1 MFNIYSL
8 SLENNKYYV
17 GRTTIDP
24 NKRFIQHQ
32 QGNGAEW
39 TKKYKPLK
47 IIEQYTTTNIFEE
60 DMLTKKYMLK
70 HGIDN
75 VRGGSYTK
83 IKLDD
88 WQIKSLNQEFQT
100 ANEICFI
107 CNQTGHFAYECSKS
121 CKTENINN
129 KYLDKFTTIE
139 KINEEL
145 IIVKKIYETIIILQK
160 EKSDLSFVTPEI
172 IKKLKEFDIQNNNQE
187 IEEHIQKI
195 AELQIIVD
203 NHKKLPMTRVSHNI
217 MQTHQQISEH
227 KNQIQL
233 IIHRK
238 NQHQIEYDNIKRK
251 INNLYE
257 LYLSSNTYENLI
269 ITKLDFHVIKAH
281 QLLKLY
287 LEKTKQLNEI
297 YSINNTDDIIIEVRL
312 ISLYEKE
319 LSFYL

>member
-8 SLENNKYYV
+8 SLENNKYYI

-39 TKKYKPLK
+39 TKKYKPLS
-47 IIEQYTTTNIFEE
+47 IIKHYTSNDIFEE
-60 DMLTKKYMLK
+60 DILTKKYMLK
-70 HGIDN
+70 YGIDN

-100 ANEICFI
+100 ANEICFN

-121 CKTENINN
+121 RKTENN

-139 KINEEL
+139 KINEEI
-145 IIVKKIYETIIILQK
+145 IIVKKIYETILILQK
-160 EKSDLSFVTPEI
+160 EKSDLSFVTLEI
-172 IKKLKEFDIQNNNQE
+172 IQKLKDFDVPFHIINQE
-187 IEEHIQKI
+187 IAEQMQKI

-203 NHKKLPMTRVSHNI
+203 NYKKLPMARASQNI
-217 MQTHQQISEH
+217 IQIQEQISEH
-227 KNQIQL
+227 QTQL
-233 IIHRK
+233 HLIKYRK
-238 NQHQIEYDNIKRK
+238 NQHQFEYDDIKHK
-251 INNLYE
+251 INKLYE
-257 LYLSSNTYENLI
+257 VYLSSNTYENLI
-269 ITKLDFHVIKAH
+269 ITKLNFHVIKAH

-297 YSINNTDDIIIEVRL
+297 YSINNIDDDIIKDRL